1 MSRQDEMRSR
11 FHRLLGPRLFP
22 NDLTFLFLWFREP
35 ERPIRPPT
43 IREIGDFV
51 AHADTREK
59 GPVTDELR
67 DFLSHARMM
76 NRMGPSIDLANLPP
90 DFIPNTKRN
99 FDRLP
104 RDLIERKTG
113 QRWKDARRNLDAM
126 LSKFGPTPSGWIT
139 IKQKSIV
146 RAEFE
151 VLLCTLQH
159 YKAEP
164 AFTADD
170 LLRDFIVAAQKSHFI
185 DKVGHLTR
193 ERLKPALA
201 MFALQ
206 SMNRTTVVLKD
217 QWRATLDAGTY
228 NNELAVFASTV
239 VQTHEPGGW
248 TGLRIPIFTTGVPA
262 NDWCEEGLEVGEY
275 VVWECPIDLSAE
287 GKLVALRQT

>member
-1 MSRQDEMRSR
+1 DEMRSR

-22 NDLTFLFLWFREP
+22 NDLALLFLWLREP

-43 IREIGDFV
+43 VREIGDFV

-76 NRMGPSIDLANLPP
+76 NRIGPSIDLANLPP
-90 DFIPNTKRN
+90 DFIANTKRN

-126 LSKFGPTPSGWIT
+126 LSKFGPSPNGGIT

-146 RAEFE
+146 RVEFE
-151 VLLCTLQH
+151 ALLCALQN

-170 LLRDFIVAAQKSHFI
+170 VLRDFIMAAQKSNLI
-185 DKVGHLTR
+185 DKVDRPTR
-193 ERLKPALA
+193 ERLRPLLA

-217 QWRATLDAGTY
+217 RWRATLDAGSY
-228 NNELAVFASTV
+228 RNELAVFASTV
-239 VQTHEPGGW
+239 VQTHKPGGW
-248 TGLRIPIFTTGVPA
+248 TGLRVPIFTTAVPA
-262 NDWCEEGLEVGEY
+262 RDYCEDGLEVADY
-275 VVWECPIDLSAE
+275 VVWERPIDLSAE
-287 GKLVALRQT
+287 GKLVSLR